1 MSDDPAERPPETDK
15 RTESVALPTEDEEEG
30 GEHVVAQQNVGP
42 DPHRR
47 GQGEWPSPQAE
58 PTGPAPGTT
67 PEGAQAASRRDQAG
81 PQRPPAGSASQPH
94 QQQDATTGGDRGPAR
109 GADLEGDDGGAGRP
123 EPFKDVLE
131 SDPVGGGSQAAPE
144 EGERPDPHPG

>member
-1 MSDDPAERPPETDK
+1 MSDDPAERPDQTDK
-15 RTESVALPTEDEEEG
+15 RAESVALPTEEGEE
-30 GEHVVAQQNVGP
+30 VIAQQNVGP
-42 DPHRR
+42 DPDRS
-47 GQGEWPSPQAE
+47 GQGEWPSPRAT
-58 PTGPAPGTT
+58 PSGPAPGTT

-81 PQRPPAGSASQPH
+81 PQRPPVGSASQPH

-109 GADLEGDDGGAGRP
+109 SADLEGDDGGAGPP

-131 SDPVGGGSQAAPE
+131 SEPVGGGSQAAPE